1 MEDTTLS
8 QAIQPFLKYAFPL
21 IRMVLPQ
28 LATEKLFNIQMMF
41 GYTSMLYFFEYL
53 YGTTVNRA
61 VAGNPLFDTHDP
73 YYGASKVEFEVNGV
87 VAPGSPTTIGAASSI
102 TLTNLTEGYG
112 LHVPVVKTG
121 IEINFVADIG
131 SGPQEFVAIENGTFV
146 GTKIGVQVKDPS
158 TGALLNILDNSTIN
172 DSFIDISTGEWQL
185 KLDLVS
191 NPGAFFISGEN
202 VAFTY
207 SVANE
212 APDLN
217 KDPKAIPEI
226 ELKLSNKQVNAISRK
241 IRFRWS
247 FETQFALK
255 DQFGLVAES
264 EFLNAAASEIGY
276 GIDSANINEV
286 RRVATDVRGNANY
299 QFPTIPGGV
308 SLQEHVQ
315 GLPVYLGKVSNRI
328 LTDTGR
334 GLGNKIV
341 AGEAVINLI
350 MSIGAPRFVAVPMT
364 PSRGIFKVGD
374 LDNRWEVFWDVRMP
388 RTEYIMLFKS
398 NEFLRAAFVWAPWI
412 VAFTTPTSVL
422 DDFQGRKG
430 VGTLYGKHVVNAKM
444 FVLADVNSSF

>member
-1 MEDTTLS
+1 
-8 QAIQPFLKYAFPL
+8 
-21 IRMVLPQ
+21 
-28 LATEKLFNIQMMF
+28 
-41 GYTSMLYFFEYL
+41 
-53 YGTTVNRA
+53 
-61 VAGNPLFDTHDP
+61 
-73 YYGASKVEFEVNGV
+73 
-87 VAPGSPTTIGAASSI
+87 
-102 TLTNLTEGYG
+102 
-112 LHVPVVKTG
+112 
-121 IEINFVADIG
+121 
-131 SGPQEFVAIENGTFV
+131 
-146 GTKIGVQVKDPS
+146 
-158 TGALLNILDNSTIN
+158 
-172 DSFIDISTGEWQL
+172 
-185 KLDLVS
+185 
-191 NPGAFFISGEN
+191 
-202 VAFTY
+202 
-207 SVANE
+207 
-212 APDLN
+212 
-217 KDPKAIPEI
+217 
-226 ELKLSNKQVNAISRK
+226 
-241 IRFRWS
+241 
-247 FETQFALK
+247 LK